1 MRKFNII
8 DILIVLIIIG
18 AIFLS
23 VSRMGGRPIGG
34 STVSTIT
41 ISFFSDPAE
50 SFVIASMSEGSSVFQ
65 HGTEIFLGRVV
76 DIEVREA
83 REYHPNAEGVLIG
96 SQIGDMVHII
106 VTTQLEL
113 PTGSLN
119 NGLLIGGNR
128 FSVGQTVAFR
138 AGDGILNSRISYLR
152 EDAP

>member
-18 AIFLS
+18 AVFLF
-23 VSRMGGRPIGG
+23 VSRMGGGPIGG
-34 STVSTIT
+34 GTASTVT

-50 SFVIASMSEGSSVFQ
+50 YFVIGSITEGSLVFQ
-65 HGTEIFLGRVV
+65 HGTEIFFGRVI
-76 DIEVREA
+76 DIEIREA
-83 REYHPNAEGVLIG
+83 REYHPNAEGLLVG